1 MEESQRNLDAKLRRR
16 FREIKPNAT
25 ESSIRVYAA
34 GMRRLYKISADL
46 NYHDIANYVRLMS
59 ATKARSI
66 LTPLI
71 VFEGRERFGRLYD
84 GVIKEAQ
91 QQEGSQRF
99 SEAELANW
107 TNSRAINAGITR
119 SKFDVDRLNLLKP
132 RKLPVSYF
140 RKLVQ
145 YVTLKIYKE
154 FHWRSDLPTVLL
166 GHNAGKNHYVNN
178 MFYFS
183 KFKTAKAF
191 ARKNMLPLTF
201 KPSNSLSSLLKKY
214 IAVRDAQGFD
224 NKYMIVNKKGKPFTS
239 SSFNQFMSD
248 TTFKYVGKR
257 LGTSQLRKIYVT
269 EHLLSNPTLWQKRQ
283 MARDMMQTKLETH
296 EGYARFHK

>member
-16 FREIKPNAT
+16 FREIKPDAT
-25 ESSIRVYAA
+25 ESTIRVYAA
-34 GMRRLYKISADL
+34 GMRRLYKISPDL
-46 NYHDIANYVRLMS
+46 QYHEIANYVRPMS
-59 ATKARSI
+59 ATRARTV
-66 LTPLI
+66 LTPLV

-84 GVIKEAQ
+84 GVIKESR

-119 SKFDVDRLNLLKP
+119 SKFDVDRLDLLRP
-132 RKLPVSYF
+132 RKLPASYF

-154 FHWRSDLPTVLL
+154 FHWRSDLPSVLL
-166 GHNAGKNHYVNN
+166 GHNAGKNHYVNGK
-178 MFYFS
+178 FYFS

-191 ARKNMLPLTF
+191 ARKNMLP
-201 KPSNSLSSLLKKY
+201 PSKGLKSLLRKY
-214 IAVRDAQGFD
+214 VAVREMQEFD
-224 NKYMIVNKKGKPFTS
+224 NEYMIVNKKGKPFNS
-239 SSFNQFMSD
+239 STFNQFMSD

-269 EHLLSNPTLWQKRQ
+269 EHLMSNPSLWAKKQ

-296 EGYARFHK
+296 EGYARFHKHE